1 VLQAPTRMRTDR
13 VLITFA
19 LALLLG
25 TTAATQDVFV
35 TLCRSHFT
43 VTDPEGHVVTNL
55 RREDITVYDDDVPQR
70 IESFMPHV
78 AAPLHVA
85 LLIDRSQ
92 SVGDRF
98 GMLSAA
104 AAGFEQSMLRGPDDR
119 GLLVAFDSKA
129 YLLQDWTS
137 DGAKL
142 AGNIRSLTSAGGTSM
157 FDAVYKTS
165 RDKFEIGESHQNVLV
180 LVTDGEDTTSTATL
194 DQALEMATMSRAVV
208 YVVGVKA
215 ENSMNTRELQG
226 RQVLTR
232 LAELTGGRVFYPD
245 ANDDLSTLFERV
257 EEEVRSA
264 YGITYYLDRA
274 PDNAFHRV
282 RIETRD
288 KRLTV
293 HAPTGYV
300 ARRLVVNK

>member
-1 VLQAPTRMRTDR
+1 MRTDR
-13 VLITFA
+13 VLITLA

-43 VTDPEGHVVTNL
+43 VTDPQGRIVTNL
-55 RREDITVYDDDVPQR
+55 RQGDITVYDDDVPQR
-70 IESFMPHV
+70 IESFTSHV
-78 AAPLHVA
+78 GAPVHLA
-85 LLIDRSQ
+85 LLIDRSH

-98 GMLSAA
+98 GMLSTA
-104 AAGFEQSMLRGPDDR
+104 AAGFEESMMRQPHDR
-119 GLLVAFDSKA
+119 GLVVAFDSKA
-129 YLLQDWTS
+129 YLLQDWTT
-137 DGAKL
+137 DGTKL
-142 AGNIRSLTSAGGTSM
+142 AAAIRMLTSAGGTSM

-165 RDKFEIGESHQNVLV
+165 RDKFEIGETHQNVLV
-180 LVTDGEDTTSTATL
+180 LVTDGDDTTSTATF
-194 DQALEMATMSRAVV
+194 DQALEMATLSRAVI
-208 YVVGVKA
+208 YVVGVRA
-215 ENSMNTRELQG
+215 EGSLNTRELQG

-232 LAELTGGRVFYPD
+232 LAELTGGRVFYPN
-245 ANDDLSTLFERV
+245 ANDDLSTLFGRV

-264 YGITYYLDRA
+264 YALTYYLDRA

-293 HAPTGYV
+293 HAPTGYI
-300 ARRLVVNK
+300 ARRLVDR

>member
-1 VLQAPTRMRTDR
+1 MRTNHVIAR
-13 VLITFA
+13 VAVAVLFA
-19 LALLLG
+19 ALFA

-35 TLCRSHFT
+35 TLRRGHFT
-43 VTDPEGHVVTNL
+43 VTDPQGHLVTNL

-70 IESFMPHV
+70 LDSFTAHV
-78 AAPLHVA
+78 GNPVHIA

-92 SVGDRF
+92 SVSDRF
-98 GMLSAA
+98 GMLSTAA
-104 AAGFEQSMLRGPDDR
+104 ASFEQSMMRGPRDR
-119 GLLVAFDSKA
+119 GLVVAFDSKA
-129 YLLQDWTS
+129 YLLQDWTDDS
-137 DGAKL
+137 SQL
-142 AGNIRSLTSAGGTSM
+142 AASIRPLTSAGGTSM

-165 RDKFEIGESHQNVLV
+165 RDKFDLGDEHQNVLV
-180 LVTDGEDTTSTATL
+180 LVTDGDDTTSAATF

-208 YVVGVKA
+208 YVVGVRA
-215 ENSMNTRELQG
+215 EGSMNTRELQG

-245 ANDDLSTLFERV
+245 DKDDLAALFTHV
-257 EEEVRSA
+257 ADEVRSA
-264 YGITYYLDRA
+264 YGITYYLDRE

-293 HAPTGYV
+293 HAPTGYI
-300 ARRLVVNK
+300 ARRLVNK